1 MSHMSMCEAPP
12 LRKNRMV
19 LRAVPGAVRAD
30 RPAASGDVCANTR
43 RSPPA
48 RAEHPAAAA
57 LRKTRRFMM
66 AVSDVQE
73 EGPIGEISGQA
84 ERSIGHAVER
94 QDQRYLTRLLWEN
107 NVESGKFRGTG
118 LSCRPVRQRSIR
130 CCRCDLCK
138 AQRCMNQKPRMVTNG
153 VVF

>member
-84 ERSIGHAVER
+84 ERGIGHAVER
-94 QDQRYLTRLLWEN
+94 QDQRYLTRLLWEKQRRIGEISGN
-107 NVESGKFRGTG
+107 RAELSAGASAINQVLPLRSLQGTTMHESEAADGYE
-118 LSCRPVRQRSIR
+118 
-130 CCRCDLCK
+130 
-138 AQRCMNQKPRMVTNG
+138 
-153 VVF
+153 